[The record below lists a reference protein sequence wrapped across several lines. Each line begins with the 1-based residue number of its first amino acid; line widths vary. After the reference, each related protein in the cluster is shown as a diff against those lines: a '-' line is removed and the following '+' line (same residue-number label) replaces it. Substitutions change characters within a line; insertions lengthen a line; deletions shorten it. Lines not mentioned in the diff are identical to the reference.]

1 MDIVD
6 LVVLVCSIIA
16 AVTGVASL
24 IVAILT
30 RKDCK
35 RSLFKQIEKKEHQI
49 NEIDNRLFR
58 QFGANYSCRGPI
70 NSLEE
75 KKRKL
80 QSEVDYLNKLL

>member
-1 MDIVD
+1 MDI
-6 LVVLVCSIIA
+6 VVLVCSIIA

-30 RKDCK
+30 RKDGK
-35 RSLFKQIEKKEHQI
+35 RSLLRQFDRKEREI
-49 NEIDNRLFR
+49 NEIDNRIFR
-58 QFGANYSCRGPI
+58 LYGPDYSGRGPI
-70 NSLEE
+70 NSFEA

>member
-1 MDIVD
+1 MDI
-6 LVVLVCSIIA
+6 VVLVCSIIA

-30 RKDCK
+30 RKDGK
-35 RSLFKQIEKKEHQI
+35 RSLLRQIEKKEHQI
-49 NEIDNRLFR
+49 NEFESSLFR
-58 QFGANYSCRGPI
+58 RFGANYSGRGPI

>member
-1 MDIVD
+1 MDI
-6 LVVLVCSIIA
+6 VVLVCSIIA

-30 RKDCK
+30 RKDGK
-35 RSLFKQIEKKEHQI
+35 RSLLRQIDRKEREI
-49 NEIDNRLFR
+49 NEIDNRIFR
-58 QFGANYSCRGPI
+58 LYGPDYSGSGPI
-70 NSLEE
+70 NSFEA